1 MTLPYSW
8 RLVCLALASFFLIH
22 SIAAVLIASAT
33 PAALRFAGR
42 LRPKQATR
50 WLLALRL
57 APSAIALLVIAAFCV
72 PSYLW
77 LEPDH
82 TAENVGLICVL
93 ASFFTIAL
101 LTFSAAR
108 ATRAIARSR
117 RFLRSAGRSPIVAL
131 TGILHPRIVI
141 SPEVI
146 AALSAD
152 QLVAALRHE
161 EGHRIS
167 RDNLKRLLIQLAPG
181 ILPGLGGFG
190 PLERAWLRFT
200 EWAADDFAV
209 AGDSRRSLSLAASL
223 VRVARLGDRQ
233 PLPCATSLLG
243 DPSDLSARVDR
254 LLHPAPAAENKTPRR
269 SGFIAAMIVCTFAI
283 AALLPATLPLVHRLL
298 ETLVQ

>member
-33 PAALRFAGR
+33 PAALRFAGG

-200 EWAADDFAV
+200 EWAADDFAFLPQNPIER
-209 AGDSRRSLSLAASL
+209 AAAKARIEELA
-223 VRVARLGDRQ
+223 V
-233 PLPCATSLLG
+233 
-243 DPSDLSARVDR
+243 
-254 LLHPAPAAENKTPRR
+254 AENLKVLDAAAFKIVQMASPFARFPADIR
-269 SGFIAAMIVCTFAI
+269 SDTD
-283 AALLPATLPLVHRLL
+283 LLVITRTWFFGQGDKIWTQARY
-298 ETLVQ
+298 